1 MCLELTSMTAPESL
15 FRSDHAAA
23 NSARNRNPCLLHVV
37 QLSVLLAI
45 AGLAGC
51 TGTTSSQKSNPDPAV
66 VTIAIN
72 PTSASLQ
79 TGGTQP
85 FSAMVTGTSNTSV
98 TWSASGGTISSSGMY
113 TAGNAAGAY
122 SVTATSVADSSKSA
136 R

>member
-1 MCLELTSMTAPESL
+1 MCVGLTYMTAPESL
-15 FRSDHAAA
+15 FRSDHV
-23 NSARNRNPCLLHVV
+23 SPDCTENRNPCPIIVV
-37 QLSVLLAI
+37 LLSVLLAI

-122 SVTATSVADSSKSA
+122 SVTATSVADNSKSA
-136 R
+136 T